1 MLKSAMLKLHLILV
15 GKTREPYLREGVDDF
30 LGRLRRYVPVE
41 VTTVREERLTGKER
55 TESVVAKESDR
66 VAAAV
71 PRGSH
76 LVVLDRRGKQM
87 SSEALADWWKGLERD
102 GLHKLCFAVG
112 GVLGFSPDLR
122 DKAQTVLSLSKMTF
136 THEMSRLILLEQLYR
151 ACTIMRGEKYH
162 K

>member
-1 MLKSAMLKLHLILV
+1 MKLDLIFV
-15 GKTREPYLREGVDDF
+15 GKTREPYLREGVEDF

-41 VTTVREERLTGKER
+41 VTIVRGERLGRNDR
-55 TESVVAKESDR
+55 TERVVAVESER

-71 PRGSH
+71 PRNSH
-76 LVVLDRRGKQM
+76 LVVVDRLGKQFT
-87 SSEALADWWKGLERD
+87 SEALARWWQRLDREGCR
-102 GLHKLCFAVG
+102 KLCFVVG
-112 GVLGFSPDLR
+112 GVLGFSAELR
-122 DKAQTVLSLSKMTF
+122 SQAHTLLSLSKMTF